1 MKKKI
6 KFKRLWISVIGWIL
20 VGGFVNNLFVAPFT
34 EISLVEWNGLIT
46 SLGILL
52 GISGTRD
59 YFLKNSLDK
68 LPENRSGK
76 GWQRMWIPCVG
87 WALAGGFFINCII
100 APYLDLRVN
109 DWSQLITALTVI
121 LGISGAR
128 DVERTSRRIGNHDA
142 DGVAALTLERRG
154 AGIHREIRG
163 ARECHRSDGTQ
174 YSATLHKGCSFF
186 LMQKKSLI

>member
-1 MKKKI
+1 MIKNRKKIINIYTYEKKI

-87 WALAGGFFINCII
+87 WALAGGF
-100 APYLDLRVN
+100 
-109 DWSQLITALTVI
+109 SSTA
-121 LGISGAR
+121 S
-128 DVERTSRRIGNHDA
+128 
-142 DGVAALTLERRG
+142 
-154 AGIHREIRG
+154 
-163 ARECHRSDGTQ
+163 
-174 YSATLHKGCSFF
+174 
-186 LMQKKSLI
+186 

>member
-68 LPENRSGK
+68 LPEYRSGK

-128 DVERTSRRIGNHDA
+128 DVGLRRLPKNRETP
-142 DGVAALTLERRG
+142 AAKEETKE
-154 AGIHREIRG
+154 E
-163 ARECHRSDGTQ
+163 E
-174 YSATLHKGCSFF
+174 
-186 LMQKKSLI
+186 